1 MSSQKGQPKKK
12 KPRLLPTLD
21 ELHSQRCADKATVT
35 VIKTAVDRISD
46 TDNVIPVERLRDLHP
61 DNILMWLIA
70 KHGSTTIFSLMKALN
85 SLPKS
90 LTECQREA
98 MLMQACPSGIS
109 NNDLK
114 RVCTI
119 LSELCMN
126 DLSMSMTTRQHTYVM
141 APPTATC
148 IECDDKL
155 VAYHSCDVKYYSTK
169 EVHYDKKFTLR
180 CAKCCLLYNYSQTK
194 YGDKHGRG
202 FRYYPQEQ
210 PAVEVTDTVYFD
222 RQLLDWQCSLA

>member
-1 MSSQKGQPKKK
+1 M
-12 KPRLLPTLD
+12 RD
-21 ELHSQRCADKATVT
+21 AANVT
-35 VIKTAVDRISD
+35 S
-46 TDNVIPVERLRDLHP
+46 VERLRDLHP
-61 DNILMWLIA
+61 DNILVWLIA
-70 KHGSTTIFSLMKALN
+70 KHGSTTIFSLMKALH

-98 MLMQACPSGIS
+98 VLMQACPSGIS
-109 NNDLK
+109 NDDLK

-126 DLSMSMTTRQHTYVM
+126 GFPMSMTTPQHTHVM

-148 IECDDKL
+148 IECGDKL

-169 EVHYDKKFTLR
+169 EVYYAKKFTLR
-180 CAKCCLLYNYSQTK
+180 CAKCCLLYNYSQ
-194 YGDKHGRG
+194 YGDKHERG